1 MSKIT
6 AMYIRLSM
14 EDEDV
19 SLNRKEES
27 NSISSQRELLKAY
40 IENHSELKDTK
51 VQEYCDDGF
60 TGTKFERPGYMK
72 LMEDIRAEKISCIV
86 VKDLSRLGG
95 IILKLEVFW
104 SRYFHFIRCGLLQ
117 LMTIMTAITMMV
129 PPVV

>member
-72 LMEDIRAEKISCIV
+72 LMEDIRAEKISCNCC
-86 VKDLSRLGG
+86 KG
-95 IILKLEVFW
+95 
-104 SRYFHFIRCGLLQ
+104 FIQTRKGLY
-117 LMTIMTAITMMV
+117 
-129 PPVV
+129 

>member
-86 VKDLSRLGG
+86 VKDLSRLGTVIAL
-95 IILKLEVFW
+95 IIVNMQNNQV
-104 SRYFHFIRCGLLQ
+104 I
-117 LMTIMTAITMMV
+117 TATEMGGDEDDDF
-129 PPVV
+129 

>member
-27 NSISSQRELLKAY
+27 NSVSSQRELLKAY

-60 TGTKFERPGYMK
+60 TGTKFERPGYTK
-72 LMEDIRAEKISCIV
+72 LMEDIRAEKISCI
-86 VKDLSRLGG
+86 
-95 IILKLEVFW
+95 
-104 SRYFHFIRCGLLQ
+104 YFHFIRCGLLQ

>member
-40 IENHSELKDTK
+40 IEIIRSLRIRRYRNTVMMDLLEQNLKD
-51 VQEYCDDGF
+51 Q
-60 TGTKFERPGYMK
+60 
-72 LMEDIRAEKISCIV
+72 
-86 VKDLSRLGG
+86 
-95 IILKLEVFW
+95 
-104 SRYFHFIRCGLLQ
+104 
-117 LMTIMTAITMMV
+117 AI
-129 PPVV
+129 